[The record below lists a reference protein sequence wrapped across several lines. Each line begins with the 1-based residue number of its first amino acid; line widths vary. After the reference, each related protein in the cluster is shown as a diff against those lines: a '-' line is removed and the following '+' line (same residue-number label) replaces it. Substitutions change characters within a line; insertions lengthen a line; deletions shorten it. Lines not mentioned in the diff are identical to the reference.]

1 MIFDDGTSVFGR
13 ESGHVRSAVQETSL
27 DPAQRADATSR
38 NLFRMT
44 KQKKARTAGSAG
56 VPLWLLVAFAV
67 FAVAWGGNQFT
78 PLMVMYR
85 LEGQLDLV
93 FVDMLLF
100 VYALGIAPALL
111 ISGPLSDRIGRKPVM
126 MTAPLF
132 SILGSLLIA
141 AGEST
146 GPLLLVGRMLAG
158 VAVGVAMAV
167 GGSWVK
173 ELSSDRFDPNSKPT
187 SGAKRQSMSLT
198 LGFGVGALVAGTLA
212 QFAPLPGQLPYLLHI
227 VLAIP
232 TIFAMIPVPE
242 TRQSP
247 AVAAHER
254 PSLLSSMYTP
264 SMKNPRFLFVAA
276 MCAPWVF
283 GAAGV
288 AYAIVPN
295 LMQDRVGSPV
305 FFSAVITFVALMA
318 GFVIQ
323 QFGPRIA
330 SESSARG
337 PLVAMGIVIA
347 GMVLAAFM
355 SAHPTVMFA
364 AIASIVLGAGYG
376 LCMFAGL
383 NEVQRIAG
391 PRDLAGLTGIFYC
404 LTYIGFAF
412 PAILTELSKH
422 WEWMTYPVMLGAGA
436 VIAAAMTAVVAVN
449 SRKFLPQSH
458 GN

>member
-1 MIFDDGTSVFGR
+1 M
-13 ESGHVRSAVQETSL
+13 A
-27 DPAQRADATSR
+27 
-38 NLFRMT
+38 
-44 KQKKARTAGSAG
+44 KKKKAGTAGSAAG
-56 VPLWLLVAFAV
+56 VPMWLLVAFAV

-100 VYALGIAPALL
+100 VYAIGIAPALL

-146 GPLLLVGRMLAG
+146 GPLLLAGRMFAG
-158 VAVGVAMAV
+158 VAVGIAMAV

-173 ELSSDRFDPNSKPT
+173 ELSSERFDPTSKST

-198 LGFGVGALVAGTLA
+198 LGFGIGALIAGTLA

-227 VLAIP
+227 LLAIP

-247 AVAAHER
+247 VGQPGGAPRE
-254 PSLLSSMYTP
+254 SLLRSMYTP
-264 SMKNPRFLFVAA
+264 SVKNRRFLLIAA

-288 AYAIVPN
+288 AYAIIPT
-295 LMQDRVGSPV
+295 LMQDRVGQPV
-305 FFSAVITFVALMA
+305 FFSAIITFISLMA
-318 GFVIQ
+318 GFIIQ

-330 SESSARG
+330 SEKSARG
-337 PLVAMGIVIA
+337 PLVAMAIVIV
-347 GMVLAAFM
+347 GMILAAFT
-355 SAHPTVMFA
+355 SANPTVMFA
-364 AIASIVLGAGYG
+364 VVAAIVLGAGYG

-436 VIAAAMTAVVAVN
+436 VVAAAMTAVIALN
-449 SRKFLPQSH
+449 SRKFLR
-458 GN
+458 